1 MPSTVTNFETC
12 FLTNTPKSVAAYQKA
27 IATVQSLLV
36 DFFLKQKQPYNGA
49 TPKELTDIFEAI
61 DPYPIAEREWAII
74 SEEIKKILNNSV
86 VVSHPTCIAHLHCP
100 PLIPAL
106 AAEMIISATNQSMDS
121 WDQSPAAT
129 IIEQKLVNWLCSLFG
144 YQVKADGV
152 FTSGGTQSNFMGLL
166 LARDYYCQTR
176 LNWSIQQQGLPQQA
190 QNFRILCSTVSHFT
204 VRQAAVLLGLGEKA
218 IVPLETDENYCLSVA
233 VVEDKLRELKE
244 QNLVPIAI
252 VATAGTTD
260 FGSIDPLDRLADCAR
275 KYGAWLHVD
284 AAYGGALILSDRH
297 RDKLAGIELAD
308 SLAVDFHKLFY
319 QPISCGVFLL
329 KDRQKFRLI
338 ELRADYLN
346 PESNEVR
353 GIPDLVTK
361 SVQTT
366 RRFDAL
372 KLFLSLQSLGEKTF
386 AEMIDSTIDL
396 AEKTAKLIAEDKDLE
411 LANYPTINAVVFRY
425 LPQQS
430 SVSKSDEI
438 NRQIRTLLME
448 QGKAVIAQT
457 QIYARTYLKFTL
469 LNPRTTISH
478 IVNLLA
484 EIKGLGKALENYND

>member
-1 MPSTVTNFETC
+1 M
-12 FLTNTPKSVAAYQKA
+12 
-27 IATVQSLLV
+27 
-36 DFFLKQKQPYNGA
+36 
-49 TPKELTDIFEAI
+49 
-61 DPYPIAEREWAII
+61 
-74 SEEIKKILNNSV
+74 
-86 VVSHPTCIAHLHCP
+86 
-100 PLIPAL
+100 
-106 AAEMIISATNQSMDS
+106 
-121 WDQSPAAT
+121 
-129 IIEQKLVNWLCSLFG
+129 G
-144 YQVKADGV
+144 Y
-152 FTSGGTQSNFMGLL
+152 F
-166 LARDYYCQTR
+166 C
-176 LNWSIQQQGLPQQA
+176 
-190 QNFRILCSTVSHFT
+190 
-204 VRQAAVLLGLGEKA
+204 
-218 IVPLETDENYCLSVA
+218 
-233 VVEDKLRELKE
+233 
-244 QNLVPIAI
+244 
-252 VATAGTTD
+252 
-260 FGSIDPLDRLADCAR
+260 
-275 KYGAWLHVD
+275 
-284 AAYGGALILSDRH
+284 
-297 RDKLAGIELAD
+297 
-308 SLAVDFHKLFY
+308 
-319 QPISCGVFLL
+319 
-329 KDRQKFRLI
+329 LI